1 MQSVCNILAR
11 GIHFT
16 CSLSILKVTL
26 DFCAAACSCW
36 PSKRDCRI
44 SFVQLLQSCCCTP
57 LLESRPV
64 MLDYCDVNN
73 RLSLSPAD
81 LAHDFLDA
89 PCNCG
94 SLTAY

>member
-1 MQSVCNILAR
+1 MQSDCNILAR

-16 CSLSILKVTL
+16 CSLSLLKVTL
-26 DFCAAACSCW
+26 DFCAADCSCW
-36 PSKRDCRI
+36 PSKRDHCI
-44 SFVQLLQSCCCTP
+44 SFVQLLQSCCCTL

-64 MLDYCDVNN
+64 MLGYCDVNN
-73 RLSLSPAD
+73 RLSLSQAD

-89 PCNCG
+89 LCNCR